1 MKNKREILIGIAVG
15 ILLGGFLI
23 GKVTNSVI
31 NNAGNDY
38 VGVWER
44 VDDKSSDP
52 EKLIIVQEAKKVYTV
67 ERTDNDYIVVG
78 EYKNKVITGRL
89 VNGSTS
95 ADVIYTLKDDVITES
110 TPKSD
115 VTIQY
120 KKVK

>member
-1 MKNKREILIGIAVG
+1 MKNKRGILIGIAVG

-23 GKVTNSVI
+23 GKVTYSVI

-78 EYKNKVITGRL
+78 GYKNKVITGRL